1 MFQSILKGAMES
13 KTINFADVAHQTLSF
28 EQSEPSDKIVLDLID
43 TAWVQRLRN
52 ISQTGNTKLVYMFAE
67 HSRFGHSLG
76 VAYLAKLLMNKLK
89 RLYPNEIKEYQA
101 AVSAAAILHD
111 IGHVAPGSHLA
122 EKIWGKHGLAS
133 HETVTKR
140 VIKEDKEIQ
149 KILSPELTKKV
160 IAILDNDQAAPSWA
174 RAIITGGGWNAD
186 RGNWSIVDSTMCAVS
201 YGRYNVMALIDA
213 FRLDQDLNLVL
224 GENRIDALTHFFVAR
239 DSMYR
244 QIYQHRVLQAV
255 DALSINLVK
264 RFRSLHIEKT
274 SAEKQ
279 FCDETMSALI
289 KSKNYATDL
298 KLEHIFNMT
307 EHWWMYHVNNWVK
320 SEDKILADLSKR
332 LRDRNLFKTIKL
344 TSSKDKIIN
353 TAKEK
358 ALELGYDPEYYIC
371 LIEEKDKHRGKT
383 EKAPNVLLDTG
394 EVVQAN
400 KIDPTIDNIIS
411 RPVTERT
418 WLAVPKEVKDK
429 LGRQR

>member
-1 MFQSILKGAMES
+1 MKS

-28 EQSEPSDKIVLDLID
+28 EQSEPGDKIVLDLID
-43 TAWVQRLRN
+43 TSWVQRLRN
-52 ISQTGNTKLVYMFAE
+52 VSQTGNTKLVYMFAE

-76 VAYLAKLLMNKLK
+76 VAYLAKLLMDKLK
-89 RLYPNEIKEYQA
+89 RFYPNEIEKYQP

-122 EKIWGKHGLAS
+122 EKIWGNDKSAS
-133 HETVTKR
+133 HEEVTKR
-140 VIKEDKEIQ
+140 IIKEDKEIQ
-149 KILSPELTKKV
+149 SILSPELTKKV
-160 IAILDNDQAAPSWA
+160 IQILDDDSSAPSWA

-213 FRLDQDLNLVL
+213 FRLDQDFNLVL

-255 DALSINLVK
+255 DALTINLVR
-264 RFRSLHIEKT
+264 RFRRIYNNKENSNL
-274 SAEKQ
+274 
-279 FCDETMSALI
+279 FCDETMKALI
-289 KSKNYATDL
+289 QCKNYSKDL
-298 KLEHIFNMT
+298 ELKYVFNMT
-307 EHWWMYHVNNWVK
+307 EHWWMYHVNNWVQ
-320 SEDKILADLSKR
+320 SEDKILSDLAKR

-344 TSSKDKIIN
+344 TSSKDEVIKL
-353 TAKEK
+353 AKEQ
-358 ALELGYDPEYYIC
+358 ATELGYDPEYYIC
-371 LIEEKDKHRGKT
+371 LIEEKDKHRGKK

-394 EVVQAN
+394 EVVKAN

-411 RPVTERT
+411 RPTTERT
-418 WLAVPKEVKDK
+418 WLAVPKEVKEK